1 MTCTRRTPPRIAFSI
16 AAALGSMPSFS
27 EPWSRR
33 RFRPLMSVYDTTELG
48 SSKRSR
54 MPCAPV
60 HSTSFSAD
68 KAPPMAAAT
77 VSALILSNMPF
88 ESADNGL
95 TTGIKPFSSSFSITA
110 ALTESMLPTNP

>member
-16 AAALGSMPSFS
+16 AAALGSIPSLS
-27 EPWSRR
+27 APWSRSR
-33 RFRPLMSVYDTTELG
+33 LNPLMSVYETTELG
-48 SSKRSR
+48 SSRRSKI
-54 MPCAPV
+54 PCAPV
-60 HSTSFSAD
+60 QSTSFSAD
-68 KAPPMAAAT
+68 RAPPMAAAT
-77 VSALILSNMPF
+77 VSALILSRMPF